1 MNGLKLREIFVG
13 AALMFGAA
21 AVCWAAAGSGY
32 HLLHTYKFGPAP
44 GSKTEYFDYVTADS
58 AARRVYLG
66 RGTAVEV
73 MNADTGENLGFIT
86 GFQRQHGV
94 AVAPEFN
101 RGFITD
107 GGAGTITIF
116 DLKTMKKESTVTAQP
131 DADCMLY
138 DPASK
143 DAFSMNGDSNSS
155 TAVNAET
162 GQFIKNIPLG
172 GSPEFAV
179 PDGMGHVYVNLADKD
194 QIAVVDTKALDVT
207 SRWPTAPEGHP
218 TALAIDAEH
227 HRLFS
232 AGRSPQMLAIIDTGS
247 GKVIQTF
254 PIAAGTDA
262 ARFDPETALIFVST
276 IAGEID
282 VFHED
287 SPDKYTALDPIKTE
301 YGAKTMGLD
310 TKTHELFAD
319 TADFSA
325 PTESANGR
333 GGRRTAQPGTFRVLV
348 FGK

>member
-1 MNGLKLREIFVG
+1 MKSSNLRVIFAS
-13 AALMFGAA
+13 AAILFGAV
-21 AVCWAAAGSGY
+21 AVSWAAAGSGY
-32 HLLHTYKFGPAP
+32 HLLHTYKFGAAL
-44 GSKTEYFDYVTADS
+44 GSKTEYFDYVTVDS

-73 MNADTGENLGFIT
+73 MNADTGESLGLIA

-116 DLKTMKKESTVTAQP
+116 DLKTLKKTGEVKAQP

-155 TAVNAET
+155 TTMSAKT
-162 GQFIKNIPLG
+162 GEFIKNIPLG
-172 GSPEFAV
+172 GAPEFAV
-179 PDGMGHVYVNLADKD
+179 SDGAGHVYVNLADKD
-194 QIAVVDTKALDVT
+194 QIAMIDTKTLAVT

-232 AGRSPQMLAIIDTGS
+232 AGRNPQVLAIINTEN
-247 GKVIQTF
+247 GKVIRTF

-262 ARFDPETALIFVST
+262 ARFDAETKLIFVST

-287 SPDKYTALDPIKTE
+287 SPDKYTALDPIKSE

-310 TKTHELFAD
+310 TKTHEIFAD

-325 PTESANGR
+325 ATQPATGR
-333 GGRRTAQPGTFRVLV
+333 GGRRMAQLGTFHVLV

>member
-1 MNGLKLREIFVG
+1 MKNRNLRILG
-13 AALMFGAA
+13 TAALVFLGSFVSMAA
-21 AVCWAAAGSGY
+21 AQSGY
-32 HLLHTYKFGPAP
+32 HLLKTYKFGAAP
-44 GSKTEYFDYVTADS
+44 GAEFEYFDYVSVDS

-66 RGTAVEV
+66 RGTAVQV
-73 MNADTGENLGFIT
+73 INADTGMSLGFVS

-101 RGFITD
+101 RGFISD

-116 DLKTMKKESTVTAQP
+116 DLKTLKRISDVKAQP

-143 DAFSMNGDSNSS
+143 YAFSMNGDSSSS
-155 TAVNAET
+155 TVVNART
-162 GQFIKNIPLG
+162 GEVVKNIPLG

-179 PDGMGHVYVNLADKD
+179 ADGKGKVFANLADKD
-194 QIAVVDTKALDVT
+194 QIAVIDTKTLDVT
-207 SRWPTAPEGHP
+207 SRWPTRPVGHP
-218 TALAIDAEH
+218 TALAIDTEH
-227 HRLFS
+227 DRLFS
-232 AGRSPQMLAIIDTGS
+232 AGRNPQNLAIIDADN
-247 GKVIQTF
+247 GKIIQTF

-262 ARFDPETALIFVST
+262 ARFDPATGMIFVST

-287 SPDKYTALDPIKTE
+287 SPDKYTALDPIKSE

-310 TKTHELFAD
+310 TKTHQLFLD

-325 PTESANGR
+325 PSAPVNGR
-333 GGRRTAQPGTFRVLV
+333 GGRRMAQLGTFHVLV
-348 FGK
+348 YGK

>member
-1 MNGLKLREIFVG
+1 MICVG
-13 AALMFGAA
+13 AGAVLFGAA
-21 AVCWAAAGSGY
+21 VTWAASSGY
-32 HLLHTYKFGPAP
+32 RLLKTYKFGPAP
-44 GSKTEYFDYVTADS
+44 GSKTEYFDYVTVDS
-58 AARRVYLG
+58 AAGRVYLG

-73 MNADTGENLGFIT
+73 MNAANGENLGLIT

-94 AVAPEFN
+94 AVAPEFD

-116 DLKTMKKESTVTAQP
+116 DLKTLKKLRTVNAQP

-138 DPASK
+138 DPVSK

-155 TAVNAET
+155 TAVDAKT
-162 GQFIKNIPLG
+162 GEMLKNIPLG

-179 PDGMGHVYVNLADKD
+179 ADVRGHVFANLNDKD
-194 QIAVVDTKALDVT
+194 QIAVIDTKTLEVT

-218 TALAIDAEH
+218 TALAIDTEH
-227 HRLFS
+227 RRLFS
-232 AGRSPQMLAIIDTGS
+232 AGRNPQILAIINADN

-262 ARFDPETALIFVST
+262 ARFDPLTGLIFVST

-287 SPDKYTALDPIKTE
+287 SPDKYTALDPIKSE

-310 TKTHELFAD
+310 TKTHELFLD
-319 TADFSA
+319 TAEFSA
-325 PTESANGR
+325 P
-333 GGRRTAQPGTFRVLV
+333 AQPTTGRNKRRMAQIGTFRVLV

>member
-1 MNGLKLREIFVG
+1 MKRARLFAG
-13 AALMFGAA
+13 AAALLFGAA
-21 AVCWAAAGSGY
+21 AATLAAESGY
-32 HLLHTYKFGPAP
+32 HLLKTYKFGAAP
-44 GSKTEYFDYVTADS
+44 DSKSEYFDYVTVDS

-66 RGTAVEV
+66 RGTAVQV
-73 MNADTGENLGFIT
+73 MNADTGESLGFIT

-94 AVAPEFN
+94 AVAPEFS

-107 GGAGTITIF
+107 GSAGTITLF
-116 DLKTMKKESTVTAQP
+116 DLKTLKKTGEVKAQP

-155 TAVNAET
+155 TAVNAKT
-162 GQFIKNIPLG
+162 GELIKNIPLG

-179 PDGMGHVYVNLADKD
+179 ADGHGKVFANLADKD
-194 QIAVVDTKALDVT
+194 QIAVIDTKALEVT
-207 SRWPTAPEGHP
+207 AHWPTAPEGHP

-232 AGRSPQMLAIIDTGS
+232 AGRSPQDLAIINADS

-262 ARFDPETALIFVST
+262 ARFDPSSGLIFVST
-276 IAGEID
+276 IAGEVD

-301 YGAKTMGLD
+301 FGAKTMGLD
-310 TKTHELFAD
+310 TKTQKLFLD
-319 TADFSA
+319 TADFST
-325 PTESANGR
+325 PGNGR
-333 GGRRTAQPGTFRVLV
+333 GGRRMAQMGTFRVLV
-348 FGK
+348 YGK

>member
-1 MNGLKLREIFVG
+1 MKHTRLFAWA
-13 AALMFGAA
+13 AALLFGAA
-21 AVCWAAAGSGY
+21 AASLAAESGY
-32 HLLHTYKFGPAP
+32 HLLKTYQFGAAP
-44 GSKTEYFDYVTADS
+44 GSKSEYFDYVTVDS

-66 RGTAVEV
+66 RGTAVQV
-73 MNADTGENLGFIT
+73 MNADTGESLGFIP

-107 GGAGTITIF
+107 GEAGTITLF
-116 DLKTMKKESTVTAQP
+116 DLKTLKKTGEVKAQP

-155 TAVNAET
+155 TAVNAKT
-162 GQFIKNIPLG
+162 GELIRNIPLG

-179 PDGMGHVYVNLADKD
+179 ADGKGKVFVNLADKD
-194 QIAVVDTKALDVT
+194 QIAVIDTKTLEVT
-207 SRWPTAPEGHP
+207 AHWPTAPEGHP

-232 AGRSPQMLAIIDTGS
+232 AGRSPQDLAIINADT
-247 GKVIQTF
+247 GKVIETF

-262 ARFDPETALIFVST
+262 ARFDASSGLIFVST
-276 IAGEID
+276 IAGEVD

-301 YGAKTMGLD
+301 FGAKTMGLD
-310 TKTHELFAD
+310 TKTHKLFLD

-325 PTESANGR
+325 PATPGNGR
-333 GGRRTAQPGTFRVLV
+333 GGRRMAQMGTFHVLV
-348 FGK
+348 YGK

>member
-1 MNGLKLREIFVG
+1 MIC
-13 AALMFGAA
+13 AGAA
-21 AVCWAAAGSGY
+21 AVLLGAAAVTWAASGDY
-32 HLLHTYKFGPAP
+32 HLLKTYKFGPAP
-44 GSKTEYFDYVTADS
+44 GSKTEYFDYVTVDS
-58 AARRVYLG
+58 AAGRVYLG

-73 MNADTGENLGFIT
+73 MNAANGESLGFIA

-107 GGAGTITIF
+107 GDAGTITIF
-116 DLKTMKKESTVTAQP
+116 DLKTLKKVSTVNAQP

-155 TAVNAET
+155 TAVNAKT
-162 GQFIKNIPLG
+162 GKVLKNIPLG

-179 PDGMGHVYVNLADKD
+179 ADGRGHVFANLADKD
-194 QIAVVDTKALDVT
+194 QIAVIDTKTLAVT

-218 TALAIDAEH
+218 TAMAIDTER

-232 AGRSPQMLAIIDTGS
+232 AGRNPQILDIIDADN

-254 PIAAGTDA
+254 PVAAGTDA
-262 ARFDPETALIFVST
+262 ARFDPSTGLIFVST
-276 IAGEID
+276 IAGEIN

-287 SPDKYTALDPIKTE
+287 SPDKYTALDQIKSE

-310 TKTHELFAD
+310 TKTHELFSD

-325 PTESANGR
+325 PTQPTNGR
-333 GGRRTAQPGTFRVLV
+333 GGRRMAQLGTFRVLV